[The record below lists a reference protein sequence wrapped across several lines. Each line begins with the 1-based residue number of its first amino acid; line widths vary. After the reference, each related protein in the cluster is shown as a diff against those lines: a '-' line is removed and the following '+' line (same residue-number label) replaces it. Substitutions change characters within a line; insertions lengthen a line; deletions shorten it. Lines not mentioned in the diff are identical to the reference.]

1 MNREDRRIREYFSR
15 LQESPQR
22 DASQAGL
29 RRTIERSKD
38 AYCDAQ
44 AQESLSAAE
53 FLYRQGGYI
62 RKRWWL
68 AQGLVLLGLWFL
80 LGSADGGDTPRRML
94 GAGGPLFAVLA
105 LPELWKSRNANV
117 LEIESVSYF
126 SLRQIY
132 AARLVLFGVVDLTL
146 LSVFAACTVAS
157 GRGVLTQ
164 IVLQFLLPC
173 VVTCCIC
180 FTALY
185 HAPFLSEAAAL
196 SACLVWSVI
205 WLQAVSCDE
214 IYRAVSEPLWYGALA
229 LASAYL
235 AFCIRRGQEGCG
247 RLWER
252 AKQEGTGG
260 CLWNS

>member
-22 DASQAGL
+22 DALQAGL

-68 AQGLVLLGLWFL
+68 AQGLVLFGLWFL

-132 AARLVLFGVVDLTL
+132 AACGTL
-146 LSVFAACTVAS
+146 RPCGKYRCRPMSPIPMWALAAC
-157 GRGVLTQ
+157 R
-164 IVLQFLLPC
+164 
-173 VVTCCIC
+173 
-180 FTALY
+180 
-185 HAPFLSEAAAL
+185 
-196 SACLVWSVI
+196 
-205 WLQAVSCDE
+205 
-214 IYRAVSEPLWYGALA
+214 
-229 LASAYL
+229 ASAS
-235 AFCIRRGQEGCG
+235 ASSCPRR
-247 RLWER
+247 
-252 AKQEGTGG
+252 
-260 CLWNS
+260 